1 MELILTLGNLGFTI
15 FHFYKNL
22 RGGLLLI
29 IWKFQLK
36 LNWGVKLFY
45 VLHFTHISKE
55 RITMQQKR
63 GGAQTCRLLTQS
75 SIRKVIIHIVI
86 SQRVEKHT
94 AQLHNHRKERTEARA
109 QSLDPESRRWESLID
124 FLLNKSCLSLFRDL
138 MTSFHTGQEETR
150 AQ

>member
-1 MELILTLGNLGFTI
+1 
-15 FHFYKNL
+15 
-22 RGGLLLI
+22 
-29 IWKFQLK
+29 
-36 LNWGVKLFY
+36 
-45 VLHFTHISKE
+45 
-55 RITMQQKR
+55 MQQKR
-63 GGAQTCRLLTQS
+63 GGAQTYLRLLTQS
-75 SIRKVIIHIVI
+75 SIRKVIIHSVI

-94 AQLHNHRKERTEARA
+94 AQLHNHRKERREARA